1 MPSEISAFIPSQTQT
16 QTQTQTLQISN
27 ASSDTDSS
35 QPGQFA
41 TLMSEY
47 ISPEDNTTEQITSNN
62 TQNNIQEL
70 ITFTG
75 SNSFSQPVIDIL
87 AGFNDAQKDSVKDS
101 VKDSEGE
108 INGII
113 SKLKSLVSEKTE
125 LPDDIDG
132 LISQVLNDETIPE
145 DTKHEIMN
153 EIKEL
158 VNLLKDSDD
167 DYAKDIAL
175 KLSYISDSSDIHDDS
190 DDTESEGVN
199 DVNDDDDVNNVSDFS
214 VSIAGSS
221 MIQNS
226 DSVQADTVIKSEIES
241 ESESQPEI
249 TDMNNQPQ
257 TLPRKSDIK
266 PQNESE
272 SRNENVKAQQQP
284 HESSHE
290 SRYETNNENITSKQ
304 DSQPQTQTN
313 SNNSSGQNENPSEH
327 EHEESS
333 TATRNASR
341 KLSSSRTQN
350 VRTERTERNER
361 TETNSRRTESHNTF
375 QSFFE
380 GVLSTRRNAS
390 RTSAMPL
397 NLQTGTYALNQAQTL
412 RDGMINVVRFIRADG
427 VQKANVVVD
436 PPALGRISV
445 ELSSTS
451 SGVEASIKVA
461 SEQIR
466 QLVQDQ
472 LSELRM
478 NLSQQGVQVAE
489 FTVDVQQDN
498 SQNGNHQG
506 GQYSNEQ
513 RAFAINEADDDTEE
527 FRIDLEEGLLYWVA

>member
-1 MPSEISAFIPSQTQT
+1 MPSEISAFIMSQTQT
-16 QTQTQTLQISN
+16 QTQAQTLQISN

-70 ITFTG
+70 IMFTG

-132 LISQVLNDETIPE
+132 LISQILSDETIPE

-175 KLSYISDSSDIHDDS
+175 KLPYISDSSDIHDDS

-249 TDMNNQPQ
+249 TDMNNQPRIS
-257 TLPRKSDIK
+257 PHKSDIK
-266 PQNESE
+266 PQKESE
-272 SRNENVKAQQQP
+272 SRNENANAHPQP

-304 DSQPQTQTN
+304 DSLPQTQTN

-333 TATRNASR
+333 AGTRNDSR
-341 KLSSSRTQN
+341 KLSSSRTQ
-350 VRTERTERNER
+350 TERTERNER
-361 TETNSRRTESHNTF
+361 TEKNSRRTESHNNF

-380 GVLSTRRNAS
+380 GILSSRRNAS
-390 RTSAMPL
+390 RTSPLPL
-397 NLQTGTYALNQAQTL
+397 NLNSASYTLNQSGTL
-412 RDGMINVVRFIRADG
+412 RDGLVNVVRFIRADG